1 MELINRLN
9 NVIRQDK
16 KVNPQYIKEV
26 IKSDIFYLLNNYF
39 EVEYED
45 VDIDINVDNSNLYK
59 ILISAKGDRI
69 KTMQVLP
76 R

>member
-16 KVNPQYIKEV
+16 KVNPQYITEV

-45 VDIDINVDNSNLYK
+45 INIGIDVGENNLYK
-59 ILISAKGDRI
+59 IAISAKGDRI

>member
-16 KVNPQYIKEV
+16 KVNPRYITEV
-26 IKSDIFYLLNNYF
+26 IKSDVFYLLNNYF
-39 EVEYED
+39 EVEYD
-45 VDIDINVDNSNLYK
+45 NITIDINVGDNNLYK
-59 ILISAKGDRI
+59 ISISAKGDRI

>member
-16 KVNPQYIKEV
+16 KVNPQYITEV
-26 IKSDIFYLLNNYF
+26 IKSDVFYLLNNYF
-39 EVEYED
+39 EVEYK
-45 VDIDINVDNSNLYK
+45 DINIGIDVGENNLYK
-59 ILISAKGDRI
+59 ISISAQGDRL
-69 KTMQVLP
+69 KTMQILP

>member
-45 VDIDINVDNSNLYK
+45 VDIDINVDNNNLYK